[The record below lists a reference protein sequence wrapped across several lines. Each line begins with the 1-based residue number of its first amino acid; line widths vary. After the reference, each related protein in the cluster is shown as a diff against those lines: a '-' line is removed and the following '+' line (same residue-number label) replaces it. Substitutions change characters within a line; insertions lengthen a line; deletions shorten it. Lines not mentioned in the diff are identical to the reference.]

1 MNWVHSCS
9 VAYGDFQHRWEVKE
23 SVQQVDPGQDKF
35 KDTAGTKIS
44 SNQSAIAATIKER
57 ITVSSNEI
65 HSQNKKEKTSVKY
78 ASWIIK
84 LCGIHLFEMNSVF
97 KCQNFSHIDGENFKY
112 QLTNVQYN
120 DDSHGL
126 YTTITLKADAT
137 KPVKI
142 AAKRS
147 ENFR

>member
-1 MNWVHSCS
+1 M
-9 VAYGDFQHRWEVKE
+9 KE
-23 SVQQVDPGQDKF
+23 SVQQVDPGKDKF
-35 KDTAGTKIS
+35 RDIAGTQIAL
-44 SNQSAIAATIKER
+44 NQDAVSANIRER
-57 ITVSSNEI
+57 YVVSASEI
-65 HSQNKKEKTSVKY
+65 QSQNKKEKTSVKY

-84 LCGIHLFEMNSVF
+84 LCGIHFFEMNSVF
-97 KCQNFSHIDGENFKY
+97 KCMNFTHIDGENFKY
-112 QLTNVQYN
+112 QLTNMQYS
-120 DDSHGL
+120 DDGHGL